1 MIVIGSVRMDVLHEF
16 LIKVAVTL
24 IGPFPV
30 IVRCK
35 YCGVVDAIDAVSWT
49 F

>member
-1 MIVIGSVRMDVLHEF
+1 MTVIGSVRMDVLQEIP
-16 LIKVAVTL
+16 IKVAVTL
-24 IGPFPV
+24 IGPLPV

-35 YCGVVDAIDAVSWT
+35 YCCVVDAVDAVSWT